1 MIQNINILI
10 VDDDEDDFFIT
21 SQYIMEIH
29 TFNTTCDWCY
39 SIPEARKKLRSNAY
53 DIYLLDY
60 RLGALTGL
68 DLLKE
73 AIAGGTYKPII
84 LLTGKGT
91 PEIDNQSIEAGA
103 YDYLTK
109 AEINPEKL
117 ERCFRYTLERYKSFK
132 LINDNEKKF
141 RHIFLNAL
149 SFIFTCT
156 DLLVFTECNPAV
168 ESFLGYSPEELKGTS
183 LLRYVNENDRDS
195 FIKIIQARKNIRNVP
210 LHFISKSGDSRSGS
224 ISLSYF
230 EDENYEV
237 VWQGIV
243 YDETLRHQLEQTK
256 LQSQKIDA
264 TYRLVRTL
272 AHEIRNPLT
281 NIGLS
286 IESLKK
292 TEEPEDK
299 DVFLNIMNRSYVR
312 INDILTELLQSSST
326 VELKPELADLKD
338 LINEVL
344 DKNLDRIKLSN
355 VQLQTNYP
363 DFPVVKIIDREKF
376 ALAITNLVVNA
387 VEAMDKEER
396 ILNIS
401 LNKTLDQ
408 TVIQI
413 KDNGKGIGNDEM
425 KRLFEPYYTTKKS
438 GMGLGLVS
446 TLNIIKSHK
455 AIIEVDS
462 RPNTGTAFR
471 IVFSE

>member
-1 MIQNINILI
+1 
-10 VDDDEDDFFIT
+10 
-21 SQYIMEIH
+21 MEIQS
-29 TFNTTCDWCY
+29 FNATCDWCY
-39 SIPEARKKLRSNAY
+39 SIPEARKKLKSNAY

-60 RLGALTGL
+60 RLGAHTGL

-73 AIAGGTYKPII
+73 AIAAGTYKPVI

-91 PEIDNQSIEAGA
+91 PEIDNQSVEAGA

-132 LINDNEKKF
+132 LLNDNEKKF

-149 SFIFTCT
+149 SFIFTCN
-156 DLLVFTECNPAV
+156 DLLVFSECNPAV
-168 ESFLGYSPEELKGTS
+168 ESFLGYSPEDLKGTS
-183 LLRYVNENDRDS
+183 LLRYIEESERDP
-195 FIKIIQARKNIRNVP
+195 FIKIIQARRNIRNVP
-210 LHFISKSGDSRSGS
+210 VRFISKSGESRPGS
-224 ISLSYF
+224 VSLSYF

-237 VWQGIV
+237 LWQGIV
-243 YDETLRHQLEQTK
+243 YDETLRHQLEQNR

-292 TEEPEDK
+292 TNEQEDK
-299 DVFLNIMNRSYVR
+299 DLFLNIINRGYLR
-312 INDILTELLQSSST
+312 INDILTELLQSSSI

-344 DKNLDRIKLSN
+344 EKNSDRISLGN
-355 VQLQTNYP
+355 VELLTNYP
-363 DFPVVKIIDREKF
+363 DFPVVKPIDREKF

-387 VEAMDKEER
+387 VEAMDMNAAEK
-396 ILNIS
+396 ILSVS
-401 LNKTLDQ
+401 LHKTLDQ

-413 KDNGKGIGNDEM
+413 KDNGKGIGTDEM

-462 RPNTGTAFR
+462 RPKSGSAFR
-471 IVFSE
+471 IIFSE